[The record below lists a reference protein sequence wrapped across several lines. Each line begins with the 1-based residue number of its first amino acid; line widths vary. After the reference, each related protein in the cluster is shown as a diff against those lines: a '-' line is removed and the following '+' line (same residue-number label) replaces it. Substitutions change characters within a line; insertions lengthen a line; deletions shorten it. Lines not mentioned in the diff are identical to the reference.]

1 VADGTLL
8 IARSAWAPLAEQAR
22 IELTGVKPADI
33 RPGLVLARGQGRVPW
48 TLSAE

>member
-1 VADGTLL
+1 
-8 IARSAWAPLAEQAR
+8 
-22 IELTGVKPADI
+22 VKPADI